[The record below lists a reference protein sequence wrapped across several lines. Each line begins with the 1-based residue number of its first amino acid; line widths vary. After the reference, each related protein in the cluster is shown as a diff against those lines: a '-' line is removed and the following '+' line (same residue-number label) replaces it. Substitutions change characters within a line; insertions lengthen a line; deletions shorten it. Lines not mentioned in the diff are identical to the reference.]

1 MTREELRAADPEFA
15 ALADMLRGMGA
26 DIRVSHYRFHD
37 GRELG
42 RVEESEGV
50 VIDLMQPCLMET
62 AAEWA
67 KGKK

>member
-1 MTREELRAADPEFA
+1 MDPELATATDTLRAGGIDVRLEYWK
-15 ALADMLRGMGA
+15 
-26 DIRVSHYRFHD
+26 SHD
-37 GRELG
+37 GTQEIG
-42 RVEESEGV
+42 RIKPDPPHWV